1 MKPDPNLTP
10 EASSPK
16 CSLYPHPGAHEEAP
30 QGDRGERRRQREA
43 LLARRRRGRRGGR
56 VRERHA
62 GGHHEAVRAQE
73 VERHAVLPPD
83 GRARGHPRH
92 QPAHVVR
99 QEAKKCGP
107 PLLLALAAA
116 VRVRGHEHDLQGVL
130 RRGEVHARAGLR
142 SVQPHRGW
150 QRQLDQEEQRGDH
163 RGHHGGARAAIPD
176 GDRRR
181 WLQGEAAQVC
191 RCQGAALRVR
201 RHPGPQQV
209 PPVAGD
215 AHPELLALWLLHVP
229 EVPRFHGGRHPR
241 GQACR

>member
-163 RGHHGGARAAIPD
+163 RGMHPGPTKLKSKSQAKPMPKPSRSSRNPGPEPNGTLGHHGGARAAIPD

-191 RCQGAALRVR
+191 RCQGEDRS
-201 RHPGPQQV
+201 
-209 PPVAGD
+209 
-215 AHPELLALWLLHVP
+215 
-229 EVPRFHGGRHPR
+229 
-241 GQACR
+241 